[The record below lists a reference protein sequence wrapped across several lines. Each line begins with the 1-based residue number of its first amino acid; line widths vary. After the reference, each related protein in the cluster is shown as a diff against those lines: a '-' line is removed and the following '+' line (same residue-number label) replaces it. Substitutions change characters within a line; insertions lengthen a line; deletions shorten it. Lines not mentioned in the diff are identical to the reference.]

1 MLLRGENL
9 EVKRKFIDYDG
20 IEFVL
25 KILQEDGKNSRKLR
39 TKSTTLLKDLC
50 LYDEKLHQ
58 TFSDLQ
64 KFSNTNSTTKLVAGK
79 ETLHVQLQEKKK
91 EQGVWF
97 DQNEELKKL

>member
-79 ETLHVQLQEKKK
+79 ETLHV
-91 EQGVWF
+91 
-97 DQNEELKKL
+97 